1 MKKLYIA
8 YDYNSHTGNSLRAIS
23 LKNSISD
30 RASDTQTFW
39 HTQNRIYIED
49 IDIEIYNNPCYKF
62 VREFQ
67 FTSKNLK
74 LLHLSNIYC
83 FILFKKGLM

>member
-8 YDYNSHTGNSLRAIS
+8 CEYNSHTGNPLRAIS
-23 LKNSISD
+23 LKKSHGD
-30 RASDTQTFW
+30 QTSDTQTFW
-39 HTQNRIYIED
+39 HTQNRIYIDTEND
-49 IDIEIYNNPCYKF
+49 IYNPCYKF

-67 FTSKNLK
+67 FENKNLK

-83 FILFKKGLM
+83 YILFRENLI